1 MIIFIL
7 EFCGPA
13 SVAYQQFFTP
23 ALLQYVGDKSPEVRQ
38 AATFGCG
45 VLGQFG
51 GEQFAVTCAQIIPLL
66 VQVVNDPK
74 SREPEN
80 INPTENAISA
90 VTKILKYNKSALQ
103 NVDEII
109 NVW

>member
-1 MIIFIL
+1 MFSI
-7 EFCGPA
+7 EFCGPDSA
-13 SVAYQQFFTP
+13 PYQQFFTP
-23 ALLQYVGDKSPEVRQ
+23 ALLQYVSDKSPEVRQ
-38 AATFGCG
+38 AAAYGCG
-45 VLGQFG
+45 VLAQFG
-51 GEQFAVTCAQIIPLL
+51 GEQYAMTCAQIIPLL

-90 VTKILKYNKSALQ
+90 VTKILKFNKSAVQ